1 MIRRLFRFKTKQQN
15 STDIAFARRL
25 RESFGLKV
33 KDIELYR
40 TAFIHKSASVSVLKN
55 QEIHN
60 ERLEYLG
67 DAILDAIVTE
77 FLFSSFPK
85 KDEGFLTKMRSRI
98 VSRLCLNS
106 IAIAIGLDKMVITLT
121 NNPIAHKHIFGD
133 ALEALVGAIYI
144 DKGYLYTSQWVTKHI
159 LSRHV
164 NLEELQNTEH
174 DFKSRIIELAQKHRY
189 EILFHSQE
197 VQPPQ
202 GSTPLFESKLF
213 LNDQL
218 IGNGFAT
225 SKKEAEQNAA
235 MVALKRIDV
244 LLPSIEVAETNNPG
258 WHN

>member
-1 MIRRLFRFKTKQQN
+1 MIRQLFRFKTTQQS

-98 VSRLCLNS
+98 VSRHSLNG

-197 VQPPQ
+197 VHPPQ

-235 MVALKRIDV
+235 MIALKRIDV
-244 LLPSIEVAETNNPG
+244 LLPSIEIAETNNPS